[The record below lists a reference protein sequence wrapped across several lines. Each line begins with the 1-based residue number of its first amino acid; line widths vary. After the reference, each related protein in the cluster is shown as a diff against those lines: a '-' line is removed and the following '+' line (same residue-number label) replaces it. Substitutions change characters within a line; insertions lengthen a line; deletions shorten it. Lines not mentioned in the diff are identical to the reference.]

1 MDARSQNKASE
12 AATPAKK
19 NNEPLNGGKAYS
31 PGEGSPVRGDAPLGK
46 EELAGIAASEVNFD
60 GIVGPTHFYGGYSYG
75 NIASMEHQHQQSNPK
90 QAALQGLE
98 KMKLLYDLGIK
109 QAVFPPQERPE
120 VHLFRRL
127 GFTGTDNQIL
137 SAAIKEAPALFFQA
151 CSSSSMWAANAA
163 TVCPSIDSRD
173 NRVHLTAANL
183 SSHFHRSIEASTTF
197 HVLKAIF
204 SGEDRFEIHPPLPF
218 GSHFCD
224 EGAANH
230 TRLCPAHH
238 LPGIH
243 LFTYGRRALENDIT
257 SRKFPARQS
266 LEASQ
271 AISRLHLIQKD
282 RLLFVQQNP
291 AAIEGGVF
299 HNDVIS
305 LGNES
310 LFLYHEEAFCN
321 TPKVIDKLQQLFDK
335 LTNQSLCCIKV
346 SNNELTLKEA
356 VQSYFFNSQIV
367 TLPDRT
373 MNLIAP
379 IECLS
384 TPPAKALLESLASD
398 PNLPI
403 SAIHYVDLRQSMQ
416 NGGGP
421 ACLRLRIVLTSE
433 ELKGTNPQIFLTDT
447 LYLKLKTW
455 IKKHYRDRLLQQD
468 LLDPSF
474 IRANQIALD
483 ELTQLLNLGSLYSFQ
498 R

>member
-1 MDARSQNKASE
+1 MDAQSSQK
-12 AATPAKK
+12 
-19 NNEPLNGGKAYS
+19 
-31 PGEGSPVRGDAPLGK
+31 
-46 EELAGIAASEVNFD
+46 ASEVNFD
-60 GIVGPTHFYGGYSYG
+60 GIVGPTHFYGGYAYG
-75 NIASMEHQHQQSNPK
+75 NIASMEHERQPSNPK

-98 KMKLLYDLGIK
+98 KMKLLCDLGIK

-120 VHLFRRL
+120 IHLFRKL
-127 GFTGTDNQIL
+127 GFTGTDNEIL
-137 SAAIKEAPALFFQA
+137 SAASKDSPALFFQA

-163 TVCPSIDSRD
+163 TVCPSIDSQD

-183 SSHFHRSIEASTTF
+183 SSHFHRAIEASTTF

-218 GSHFCD
+218 ESHFCD

-230 TRLCPAHH
+230 TRLCLAHH

-243 LFTYGRRALENDIT
+243 LFTYGRKTLENDSIN
-257 SRKFPARQS
+257 RKFPARQS

-271 AISRLHLIQKD
+271 AISRLHLIPQD
-282 RLLFVQQNP
+282 RLLFAQQNS

-305 LGNES
+305 VGNES
-310 LFLYHEEAFCN
+310 LFLYHEDAFCN
-321 TPKVIDKLQQLFDK
+321 TPKIIDKLQQLFYQ
-335 LTNQSLCCIKV
+335 LTNQSLCCIKI

-356 VQSYFFNSQIV
+356 VQSYLFNSQIV
-367 TLPDRT
+367 TLPDQT
-373 MNLIAP
+373 MSLIAP

-384 TPPAKALLESLASD
+384 NPRARALLESLASD

-403 SAIHYVDLRQSMQ
+403 STVHYVDLRQSMQ

-421 ACLRLRIVLTSE
+421 ACLRLRIVLTPE
-433 ELKGTNPQIFLTDT
+433 ELQKTNPQIFLTDS
-447 LYLKLKTW
+447 LYLKLKNW
-455 IKKHYRDRLLQQD
+455 IDKHYHDRLCQQD

-474 IRANQIALD
+474 LIANQIALD